1 MLFTK
6 VCKEE
11 DMRIRVSRSE
21 TKKVSNEMLEAAD
34 SFEQYLKNFISIIE
48 NINNIWQGQDA
59 VKTINMMRDK
69 YVPMMYKYLDM
80 LERYAEYVGRVFG
93 AYGMLDKIYTDKF
106 KQIMKDAQANGMEL
120 PIEGG
125 VV

>member
-1 MLFTK
+1 
-6 VCKEE
+6 
-11 DMRIRVSRSE
+11 MRIRVSRSE

-93 AYGMLDKIYTDKF
+93 AYGMLDKIYSDKF